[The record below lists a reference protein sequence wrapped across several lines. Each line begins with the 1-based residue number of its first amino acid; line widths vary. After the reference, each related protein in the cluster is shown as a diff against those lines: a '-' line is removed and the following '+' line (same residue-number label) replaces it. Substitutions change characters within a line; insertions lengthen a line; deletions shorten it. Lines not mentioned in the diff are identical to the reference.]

1 MHAIDPPPFLR
12 DKVILITGSTNG
24 IGRASAEGLAQTGA
38 TVIVTGRSEA
48 RCYSVVE
55 TIRNAGKGQTDYLI
69 ADLSD
74 LDQVRHLA
82 QQFQQRYSR
91 LDVLINNAGA
101 YYVKRQISP
110 DGIELTFALNH
121 LSHFLL
127 TVLLLDMLKETAA
140 RYGEAR
146 TINVSSVSHA
156 SGKINFDDFQ
166 SDRSYGRFG
175 FDAYT
180 NSKLA
185 NVMFTFELAR
195 QLQGTSV
202 TANALHPGLVSSGFG
217 TNNFKFM
224 RLAMKLFGLIAL
236 TPEAGAKNSIYLAA
250 YPDVRGVSGQYY
262 VKNKPVK
269 AAAQAY
275 DEQAQRNLWNI
286 SLKLVSKNGHT
297 QLDILTPT

>member
-1 MHAIDPPPFLR
+1 MHAIDPPPFLQ

-24 IGRASAEGLAQTGA
+24 IGHASAEGLAQMGA
-38 TVIVTGRSEA
+38 TVIVTGRSET
-48 RCYSVVE
+48 RCQSVVR
-55 TIRNAGKGQTDYLI
+55 TIRNAGKGKTDYLI

-74 LDQVRHLA
+74 LEQVRRLA
-82 QQFQQRYSR
+82 HQFHKRYSR

-127 TVLLLDMLKETAA
+127 TALLLDRLKETASQ
-140 RYGEAR
+140 YGEAR
-146 TINVSSVSHA
+146 ILNVSSISHA
-156 SGKINFDDFQ
+156 AGKIDFSNLQ
-166 SDRSYGRFG
+166 SDQSYGRFG

-195 QLQGTSV
+195 RLQGTSV
-202 TANALHPGLVSSGFG
+202 TANALHPGLVSTGFG

-224 RLAMKLFGLIAL
+224 RLAMKLFGLVAL

-250 YPDVRGVSGQYY
+250 SPEVRGVSGQYY
-262 VKNKPVK
+262 VKNKPVR

-275 DEQAQRNLWNI
+275 DEQAQRSLWDI
-286 SLKLVSKNGHT
+286 SLRLVSKNGHT
-297 QLDILTPT
+297 QKDWSP